1 MDQSLQP
8 AVAQVPVTRN
18 ENRWSEVLGQT
29 FFVLWRNKKSRVG
42 LIMLAVCTF
51 VAIFAPWLVPYS
63 PSDSNFMMIQPPSPN
78 HLLGTTQNGED
89 VLSQLIY
96 GTRVSLVITLA
107 TGAMSTVLSMLIGI
121 TAGYVRGIVD
131 DILSFFTNVFLVLPG
146 LPLLI
151 VLASYSP
158 AKGMLIIVL
167 IIGLTSWPWGARVL
181 RSQVVTLRTRDF
193 VVGAALAGDG
203 MGRILLREVLP
214 NMMSLVAANFLGAS
228 LAGLLAAVG
237 LEYLGF
243 GDPSTI
249 SWGSMLYWAN
259 NSGALLNGQWP
270 WIIAPGLCIALLGTS
285 LTLVNFGFDEISN
298 PRLQEE
304 R

>member
-270 WIIAPGLCIALLGTS
+270 
-285 LTLVNFGFDEISN
+285 
-298 PRLQEE
+298 
-304 R
+304 